1 MDCRTHDPELVRCT
15 ADGVRAADSRA
26 LIVVWDWSWHSAGMP
41 DPQDE
46 IVRSLKPSCA
56 LMADFERGTA
66 IRRGGVPMTV
76 DEYAISVVG
85 PSPRA
90 LSRAIFGMYIERLR
104 RFGSR
109 GHAGQLL
116 AQEGHATRDLCLA
129 QRVQ

>member
-26 LIVVWDWSWHSAGMP
+26 LIVVWDWSWHSVGMP

-90 LSRAIFGMYIERLR
+90 LIRAEQSKRYGLEFLAKI
-104 RFGSR
+104 
-109 GHAGQLL
+109 QLSNTW
-116 AQEGHATRDLCLA
+116 EY
-129 QRVQ
+129 